1 MLADLTPEEQEDL
14 RARGRTRRYKRGTV
28 LYHQGDDSDWVVLL
42 ERGRVKVSSATE
54 DGHQAVL
61 AVLSPGEL
69 VGELSTFDGEP
80 RSATVTAVDDVEAVV
95 VTAPEF
101 RAFLEDHPSVAL
113 TLLETVGRRL
123 RDADRIR
130 LEFGGFDIEAR
141 VARRLIDLADRF
153 GEGETGVVRISL
165 PFSQEELA
173 AWVGASREAVSKAL
187 GVFRARGWLETNRRQ
202 LTVLDLAALR
212 QRGRGR

>member
-14 RARGRTRRYKRGTV
+14 RARGRARRYKGGTV
-28 LYHQGDDSDWVVLL
+28 LYHQGDDSDWIVLL
-42 ERGRVKVSSATE
+42 EVGRVKVSSATE

-101 RAFLEDHPSVAL
+101 RAFLEAHPAVAL

-130 LEFGGFDIEAR
+130 LEFGGFDTEAR
-141 VARRLIDLADRF
+141 VARRLVDLADRF
-153 GEGETGVVRISL
+153 GEGEAGVVRISL

-202 LTVLDLAALR
+202 LTVLDLQALR
-212 QRGRGR
+212 QRGR